1 MIGIF
6 LKTAIVFILCL
17 ALGDV
22 AGVVACTIFDIA
34 PIRGYSAALPYAI
47 WFVLGVFVGFGA
59 MGGAGIWIS
68 GKGELGIRS
77 PAAAVLSTRIFLC
90 ALIVAVAIGAFFWW
104 LYWSRGVAGEYY
116 VPDSGPHTITYL
128 AGALGGMWL
137 GRLVLKPHPRHKGC
151 VTCFPTLSPR

>member
-1 MIGIF
+1 MIGLF
-6 LKTAIVFILCL
+6 LKTALVFIFCL
-17 ALGDV
+17 GVGDV
-22 AGVVACTIFDIA
+22 VGVVACTIFDIA

-47 WFVLGVFVGFGA
+47 WVVLGVFVGLGA

-68 GKGELGIRS
+68 DKGENWDSGAEG
-77 PAAAVLSTRIFLC
+77 AALSIRIFLC

-128 AGALGGMWL
+128 AAALGGMWL
-137 GRLVLKPHPRHKGC
+137 GRLALKP
-151 VTCFPTLSPR
+151 SPKA